1 MLLDGKRARAMP
13 QTMQT
18 DMTILQDFTGAAP
31 AGVGGYCAAG
41 GRAMFLG
48 HVRDS
53 VLFVT
58 PHHSKN

>member
-1 MLLDGKRARAMP
+1 MP